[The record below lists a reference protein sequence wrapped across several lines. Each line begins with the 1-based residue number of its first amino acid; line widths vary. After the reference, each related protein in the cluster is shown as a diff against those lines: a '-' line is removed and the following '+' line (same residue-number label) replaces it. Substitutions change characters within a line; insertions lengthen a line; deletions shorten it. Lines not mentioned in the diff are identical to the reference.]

1 MPDTVGGEER
11 FGEARLMRLLA
22 GSDTGAAT
30 VVARVDEA
38 LLAFQHGAQ
47 RDDTAMVVLHVE
59 DVAVALAGL
68 PGDAAGIAPA
78 R

>member
-1 MPDTVGGEER
+1 VEER
-11 FGEARLMRLLA
+11 FGEGRLMRLLA
-22 GSDTGAAT
+22 GSETAAAT
-30 VVARVDEA
+30 VLAHVDEA
-38 LLAFQHGAQ
+38 LLDFQHGAQ

-68 PGDAAGIAPA
+68 PGDAAWIAPA

>member
-1 MPDTVGGEER
+1 
-11 FGEARLMRLLA
+11 MRLLA
-22 GSDTGAAT
+22 GAGHRGRD